1 MAKLR
6 PLRVL
11 TGRAPLSRSQ
21 GLRSML
27 NDGARPRWLVFAVGN
42 PSRGDDALGPLLVE
56 RLEQWSATA
65 RALPVELVL
74 LTDFQWQ
81 VENALDLQG
90 VDVAIFADASVSGGT
105 SFDIAPLSPQF
116 DASYSTHA
124 LSPACVLAVA
134 ARLEQKL
141 PQAWLLSMP
150 GWISSSARRSATGP
164 DRRSTAPSSIFAQAS
179 SRAGSKPPAPLRA
192 DRRARSAGVRNALK
206 MSLTVRVPFQE
217 PLRLR
222 RAPHR

>member
-1 MAKLR
+1 
-6 PLRVL
+6 
-11 TGRAPLSRSQ
+11 
-21 GLRSML
+21 ML

-65 RALPVELVL
+65 RELPVDLVL

-81 VENALDLQG
+81 VEHALDLQG
-90 VDVAIFADASVSGGT
+90 IDVAIFADASVSGGT
-105 SFDIAPLSPQF
+105 SFQTTPLSPQF

-134 ARLEQKL
+134 ARLGQKL

-150 GWISSSARRSATGP
+150 GGDFELGAPLSAT
-164 DRRSTAPSSIFAQAS
+164 
-179 SRAGSKPPAPLRA
+179 
-192 DRRARSAGVRNALK
+192 ARSALDGAFAYLCA
-206 MSLTVRVPFQE
+206 SLE
-217 PLRLR
+217 AGRLYAACPPSR
-222 RAPHR
+222 R

>member
-1 MAKLR
+1 M
-6 PLRVL
+6 L
-11 TGRAPLSRSQ
+11 T
-21 GLRSML
+21 
-27 NDGARPRWLVFAVGN
+27 DVARPRWLVFAVGN

-56 RLEQWSATA
+56 RLEQWSATT

-150 GWISSSARRSATGP
+150 GVDFELG
-164 DRRSTAPSSIFAQAS
+164 
-179 SRAGSKPPAPLRA
+179 APLS
-192 DRRARSAGVRNALK
+192 DRARSALDSAFAYLCA
-206 MSLTVRVPFQE
+206 SLEQG
-217 PLRLR
+217 RLEAACAASR
-222 RAPHR
+222 